1 MSEQPTLISYDDF
14 VSTYRPIATGIVEGE
29 PTRPMFAPYGRDLA
43 TVRNTDERHVWT
55 ILDVDLTGPEPH
67 PYEGEDGD
75 NCWVIVTG
83 YHYVNRI
90 GYLITEVPWE
100 SGDIEVVY

>member
-1 MSEQPTLISYDDF
+1 MRSTQTLLPYTEF
-14 VSTYRPIATGIVEGE
+14 TEKFRPIATGIVEGE

-90 GYLITEVPWE
+90 GYLITEVPWA